1 MAKILNYD
9 YLLREICRFAK
20 KAGRAATRPLLLLYY
35 VMVSKDTPMKDKLM
49 LASAI
54 AYVVLPID
62 IISAKRLPFL
72 GWIDEVVSLTVALQK
87 VQENITPEMRHKAD
101 AQLNKWFP
109 DFASY
114 TEA

>member
-9 YLLREICRFAK
+9 FLLREIGRYAK
-20 KAGRAATRPLLLLYY
+20 KAGRAATKPLLLLYY
-35 VMVSKDTPMKDKLM
+35 VMVSKDTPKKDKLM

-62 IISAKRLPFL
+62 FISAKRLPIL
-72 GWIDEVVSLTVALQK
+72 GWTDEAVSLTVALKK
-87 VQENITPEMRHKAD
+87 VQKNITPEMQQKAD
-101 AQLNKWFP
+101 ALLDKWFP
-109 DFASY
+109 DYISY

>member
-9 YLLREICRFAK
+9 FLMREIGRYAK

-35 VMVSKDTPMKDKLM
+35 VMVSSVTPMKDKMM

-62 IISAKRLPFL
+62 LISARRLPFL
-72 GWIDEVVSLTVALQK
+72 GWIDEVVSLTVAIEK
-87 VQENITPEMRHKAD
+87 VQKNITPAMHHKAD
-101 AQLNKWFP
+101 ALLEKWFP
-109 DFASY
+109 DYASWS
-114 TEA
+114 EA

>member
-9 YLLREICRFAK
+9 FLLREIGLYAK
-20 KAGRAATRPLLLLYY
+20 KAGRAATKPLLLLYY
-35 VMVSKDTPMKDKLM
+35 VMVSKDTPKKDKLM

-62 IISAKRLPFL
+62 FISAKRLPIL
-72 GWIDEVVSLTVALQK
+72 GWIDEAVSLTVALKK
-87 VQENITPEMRHKAD
+87 VQKNITPEMQQKAD
-101 AQLNKWFP
+101 ALLDKWFP
-109 DFASY
+109 DYISY

>member
-9 YLLREICRFAK
+9 FLMREIGRYAK

-35 VMVSKDTPMKDKLM
+35 VMVSSDTPMKDKMM

-62 IISAKRLPFL
+62 LISARRLPFL
-72 GWIDEVVSLTVALQK
+72 GWIDEVVSLTVAIEK
-87 VQENITPEMRHKAD
+87 VQKNITPAMHHKAD
-101 AQLNKWFP
+101 ALLDKWFP
-109 DFASY
+109 DYASWS
-114 TEA
+114 EA